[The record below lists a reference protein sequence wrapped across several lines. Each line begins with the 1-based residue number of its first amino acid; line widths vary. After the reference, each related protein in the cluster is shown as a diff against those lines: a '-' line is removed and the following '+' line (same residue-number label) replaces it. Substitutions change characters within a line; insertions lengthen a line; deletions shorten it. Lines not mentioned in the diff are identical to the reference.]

1 MIIHDRPASVGR
13 LKYSK
18 GARPDSST
26 NLVSRL
32 FNRSVQG
39 PKIQF
44 LVFLTLV
51 ACRPHRCF
59 LALSSPRLSRQS
71 LDDSPDQALLAKL
84 GDRRTQTRASRQDSV
99 KNADL
104 RISSDFRG
112 NPRYRASIAPPQRC
126 TTCYES
132 VYIPTFGPAK
142 SSHVYAPLVG
152 RSRHIVLPT
161 TWAGPLVWTGNFTPN
176 CGTH

>member
-1 MIIHDRPASVGR
+1 MGVTSPSHSPRFVR
-13 LKYSK
+13 
-18 GARPDSST
+18 
-26 NLVSRL
+26 V
-32 FNRSVQG
+32 
-39 PKIQF
+39 PKIRVW
-44 LVFLTLV
+44 VFPHPV

-112 NPRYRASIAPPQRC
+112 NPRYRASIAPPRGAQLATSPSIYLLSAPQSPRMF
-126 TTCYES
+126 TLPSWAAVVILSYH
-132 VYIPTFGPAK
+132 PHGPD
-142 SSHVYAPLVG
+142 P
-152 RSRHIVLPT
+152 
-161 TWAGPLVWTGNFTPN
+161 
-176 CGTH
+176 